1 MLEFLTESDVPDSVK
16 DVVDVIGIDAFKG
29 LVKLAGGSLLYI
41 PNESNLVKPIRN
53 RKIRDEFKGSY
64 RDISMKYA
72 ISEVQ
77 VRNIINKEWVD
88 LIIDLF
94 LKLYN
99 KNKHYKV
106 RLYAKNDE
114 KSLYDEYEV
123 KDWFLS
129 EKGLEL
135 DLA

>member
-53 RKIRDEFKGSY
+53 RRIREEFKGSY
-64 RDISMKYA
+64 RDISMKYG

-77 VRNIINKEWVD
+77 VRNIINKEWID
-88 LIIDLF
+88 FIIDLF
-94 LKLYN
+94 WNYRIKINYF
-99 KNKHYKV
+99 
-106 RLYAKNDE
+106 
-114 KSLYDEYEV
+114 YDTIILVLSIRRWYYEYITITRY
-123 KDWFLS
+123 S
-129 EKGLEL
+129 
-135 DLA
+135 

>member
-53 RKIRDEFKGSY
+53 RRIREEFKGSY
-64 RDISMKYA
+64 RDISMKYG

-88 LIIDLF
+88 FIIDLF
-94 LKLYN
+94 WNYRIKINYF
-99 KNKHYKV
+99 
-106 RLYAKNDE
+106 
-114 KSLYDEYEV
+114 YDTIILVLSIRRWGYEYITITRY
-123 KDWFLS
+123 S
-129 EKGLEL
+129 
-135 DLA
+135 

>member
-53 RKIRDEFKGSY
+53 RRIREEFKGSY
-64 RDISMKYA
+64 RDISMKYG

-77 VRNIINKEWVD
+77 VRNIINKEWID
-88 LIIDLF
+88 FIIDLF
-94 LKLYN
+94 WNYRIKINYF
-99 KNKHYKV
+99 
-106 RLYAKNDE
+106 
-114 KSLYDEYEV
+114 YDTIILLLSIRRWGYEYITITRY
-123 KDWFLS
+123 S
-129 EKGLEL
+129 
-135 DLA
+135 

>member
-53 RKIRDEFKGSY
+53 KMIKEEFRGNY
-64 RDISMKYA
+64 RDISIKYG

-77 VRNIINKEWVD
+77 VRNIINKEWID
-88 LIIDLF
+88 FIIDLF
-94 LKLYN
+94 WNYRIKINYF
-99 KNKHYKV
+99 
-106 RLYAKNDE
+106 
-114 KSLYDEYEV
+114 YDTIILLLSIRRWGYEYITITRY
-123 KDWFLS
+123 S
-129 EKGLEL
+129 
-135 DLA
+135 

>member
-64 RDISMKYA
+64 RDISMKYG

-77 VRNIINKEWVD
+77 VRNIINKEWID
-88 LIIDLF
+88 FIIDLF
-94 LKLYN
+94 WNYRIKINYFYDTIILVLSIRRW
-99 KNKHYKV
+99 HYESITIT
-106 RLYAKNDE
+106 RY
-114 KSLYDEYEV
+114 S
-123 KDWFLS
+123 
-129 EKGLEL
+129 
-135 DLA
+135 

>member
-64 RDISMKYA
+64 RDISMKYG

-77 VRNIINKEWVD
+77 VRNIINKEWID
-88 LIIDLF
+88 FIIDLF
-94 LKLYN
+94 WNYRIKINYF
-99 KNKHYKV
+99 
-106 RLYAKNDE
+106 
-114 KSLYDEYEV
+114 YDTIILVLSIRRWYYEYITITRY
-123 KDWFLS
+123 S
-129 EKGLEL
+129 
-135 DLA
+135 

>member
-53 RKIRDEFKGSY
+53 RRIREEFKGSY
-64 RDISMKYA
+64 RDISMKYG

-77 VRNIINKEWVD
+77 VRNIINKEWID
-88 LIIDLF
+88 FIIDLF
-94 LKLYN
+94 WNYRIKINYF
-99 KNKHYKV
+99 
-106 RLYAKNDE
+106 
-114 KSLYDEYEV
+114 YDTIILLLSIRRWYYEYITIIRY
-123 KDWFLS
+123 S
-129 EKGLEL
+129 
-135 DLA
+135 